1 MTKKEAFEKIKT
13 LLFGEQKMYDAKLVD
28 GTIVQWE
35 GELAEGTAIM
45 VVAEDGNTIPAPD
58 GVHELEDGTKITVVS
73 GMVTSIEGASVE
85 KEVEVEGEMASEFE
99 KMFAS
104 HLEAFNSLL
113 EKFSA
118 IESKVNDYELKFSE
132 ISNNINDINK
142 NNTEKFNAIVE
153 IVDAISEQPAGEPEP
168 VKNVLFKKKETKSA
182 YDVFAS
188 YNEWKKK

>member
-35 GELAEGTAIM
+35 GELSEGTAIM

-58 GVHELEDGTKITVVS
+58 AIHELEDGTKITTL
-73 GMVTSIEGASVE
+73 GGLITAIES
-85 KEVEVEGEMASEFE
+85 KEVEEEEEMKEEMASEFE

-113 EKFSA
+113 EKFST
-118 IESKVNDYELKFSE
+118 IENKVAEYELKFSE
-132 ISNNINDINK
+132 ISNNINDITK

-168 VKNVLFKKKETKSA
+168 VKNVLFKKKNTKTA

>member
-13 LLFGEQKMYDAKLVD
+13 LLFGEQKMSEAKLMD

-35 GELAEGTAIM
+35 GDLSEGTAIS
-45 VVAEDGNTIPAPD
+45 VVAEDGNVIPAPD
-58 GVHELEDGTKITVVS
+58 SVHELEDGTKITTV
-73 GMVTSIEGASVE
+73 GGLVTAIES
-85 KEVEVEGEMASEFE
+85 KEVEEEEEMKEEMASEFE
-99 KMFAS
+99 KMFAT

-132 ISNNINDINK
+132 ISNNINDITK

-168 VKNVLFKKKETKSA
+168 VKNQLFKKKNTRTA
-182 YDVFAS
+182 YDIFAS

>member
-13 LLFGEQKMYDAKLVD
+13 LLFGEQKMSEAKLMD

-35 GELAEGTAIM
+35 GDLSEGTAIS
-45 VVAEDGNTIPAPD
+45 VVAEDGNVIPAPD
-58 GVHELEDGTKITVVS
+58 SVHELEDGTKITTV
-73 GMVTSIEGASVE
+73 GGLVTAIES
-85 KEVEVEGEMASEFE
+85 KEVEEEEEMKEEMASEFE
-99 KMFAS
+99 KMFAT

-132 ISNNINDINK
+132 ISNNINDITK

-168 VKNVLFKKKETKSA
+168 VKNQLFKKKNTRTA